1 MPERL
6 WVFNVGKRPT
16 VGPPLLN
23 RSPITSVG
31 ACLFR
36 IRAMIARPP
45 IMCFDSFVSRNKKGR
60 RRNPVRTQSDLLGS
74 CGTRP
79 FPVSK
84 TASAVRCAAISDGK
98 PSTRATATSRTTGLL
113 P

>member
-23 RSPITSVG
+23 RSPI
-31 ACLFR
+31 
-36 IRAMIARPP
+36 
-45 IMCFDSFVSRNKKGR
+45 MCFDSFVSRNKKDR

-79 FPVSK
+79 CPVSK